1 MYSDK
6 AADIFAKSNAIQPIV
21 GISEKL
27 TGDNKMFYSVYDND
41 AAVPVMGGFAST
53 NPVEGVSMNDTLF
66 RAVDSIVSGDKTVAD
81 WQKSVEEASD
91 KLREAM
97 E

>member
-1 MYSDK
+1 
-6 AADIFAKSNAIQPIV
+6 
-21 GISEKL
+21 
-27 TGDNKMFYSVYDND
+27 
-41 AAVPVMGGFAST
+41 MGGFAST